1 VASQQGTQHGFADL
15 PATVASTRDRLLRA
29 AAELIGAHGYE
40 RASLGQLARRA
51 GLTTGAVY
59 SAFGS
64 KWELLRALV
73 AEQSRSL
80 RLPDRSAPAG
90 LAEDAALLA
99 EQLHTRADG
108 DPSRQLL
115 VLQLEIL
122 LLGLRN
128 PGLLEDVVAD
138 AKAERAGLAQ
148 QLRERALAEGR
159 ELPMPAEALATVLVA
174 LTQGLQLTQLLEPG
188 AVGGQLY
195 ELAIRQLLGLQE

>member
-1 VASQQGTQHGFADL
+1 VVSQPATERGVAEL
-15 PATVASTRDRLLRA
+15 PAPPSSTRDRLLRA

-80 RLPDRSAPAG
+80 RLPDRVEPAG

-99 EQLHTRADG
+99 EQLHTRTDG

-148 QLRERALAEGR
+148 QLRERAVAEGR

-174 LTQGLQLTQLLEPG
+174 LTQGLQLTQLIEPG
-188 AVGGQLY
+188 AVGGELY
-195 ELAIRQLLGLQE
+195 ELAIRQLLGLRE